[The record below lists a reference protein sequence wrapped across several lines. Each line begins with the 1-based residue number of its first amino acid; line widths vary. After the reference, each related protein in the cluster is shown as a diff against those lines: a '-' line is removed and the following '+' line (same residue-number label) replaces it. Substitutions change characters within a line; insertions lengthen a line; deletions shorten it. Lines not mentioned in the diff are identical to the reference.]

1 MSLDGSMSDVRDSSR
16 TIEKQKLSRRVWG
29 GLGLQHCLWGGVG
42 LQHCL
47 ERSLYKGN
55 WVATVPRWAATV
67 PRWAATVL
75 RAAKVPSAGLQHAQI
90 DMQSS
95 SFVSQ

>member
-1 MSLDGSMSDVRDSSR
+1 VRDSSR
-16 TIEKQKLSRRVWG
+16 TIEKKKLSRRVWG
-29 GLGLQHCLWGGVG
+29 GLGLQHCPWGGVG

-55 WVATVPRWAATV
+55 WAATVPRWAATVPRWAATV

-75 RAAKVPSAGLQHAQI
+75 RAAKVPSAGLQHAQL